1 MCSGSAIIIAS
12 GIVATVV
19 GGVGVYQGVQQK
31 KAAEDANKT
40 NVQMTEDTNAANV
53 EAVKDTNQT
62 NIQLQREMNEYN
74 SPQNQRKMY
83 EEAGFNPYMAADKS
97 SFSSVQSSI
106 PTQQAPQLQAPH
118 VQPEALGD
126 IASPIQQAALS
137 VLQAYMGVAEAD
149 LNKANTVSVNLNNDF
164 QSEMNPKLLDQ
175 QDRINHSL
183 GLKNSAQEFTN
194 KFNDQ
199 TFDLQVKQLRQ
210 SVVGQAL
217 NNGLLVYDNL
227 MAQKDF
233 ANYDQRFK
241 AEMAAYAADLVYK
254 GAMTKK
260 AYADVE
266 VAMSNVTL
274 NLAKTFGIEMDNY
287 KAMRTAEVAIAAVC
301 DEAAY
306 RSAAA
311 KFGKDL
317 VDLDKEFWNIER
329 VKRETELYNYYNE
342 RNRLRNNLGRNI
354 KETLMLESLNTDG
367 FNKFSASFLLNAFHL
382 LEFFGQAIPAGSFN
396 IDSSDDNNHHKGNS
410 IIAPSSR

>member
-31 KAAEDANKT
+31 KAAEEANNT

-137 VLQAYMGVAEAD
+137 VLQAYIGVAEAD

-175 QDRINHSL
+175 QDKINHSL
-183 GLKNSAQEFTN
+183 GLKNYAQDFEN
-194 KFNDQ
+194 KFADL
-199 TFDLQVKQLRQ
+199 TFDLRVKELRQ
-210 SVVGQAL
+210 NVVGKAL
-217 NNGLLVYDNL
+217 ENGIAVYENLLAAKNL
-227 MAQKDF
+227 DAFDE
-233 ANYDQRFK
+233 RLK
-241 AEMAAYAADLVYK
+241 AELAAFAADIVYK
-254 GAMTKK
+254 GALSK
-260 AYADVE
+260 
-266 VAMSNVTL
+266 
-274 NLAKTFGIEMDNY
+274 KTFEEVNLVVQQVAETKARAAGIDLDN
-287 KAMRTAEVAIAAVC
+287 KQKEAVGAALVAAVTT
-301 DEAAY
+301 EADY
-306 RSAAA
+306 RVAAA
-311 KFGKDL
+311 KLGKDKIFL
-317 VDLDKEFWNIER
+317 EDKFFDI
-329 VKRETELYNYYNE
+329 
-342 RNRLRNNLGRNI
+342 
-354 KETLMLESLNTDG
+354 ETLKKSIELDDLQVRRRLQKEGLGASVQDYLYRQTLNKDG
-367 FNKFSASFLLNAFHL
+367 FEGWSAGALLGVYRA
-382 LEFFGQAIPAGSFN
+382 LEFFGSSITGAAFNLVTPKGSGSSYKTHS
-396 IDSSDDNNHHKGNS
+396 ID
-410 IIAPSSR
+410 PSSR